1 MRYPG
6 RGRKLCILC
15 IIIHLSKNNWEMR
28 YPGRGRKR
36 IPVLFESTQLPLR
49 NEIPRKGTET
59 EEKRMLNKAELQ
71 LRNEIPRKGTETKKH
86 FVKRTKGG
94 YIEKWDTPE
103 GDGNITEYDI
113 VSANIIE
120 KWDTPEGDGNDSHV
134 TSPPHWAVLRNEIPR
149 KGTETRLRVRSHY
162 LKWLRNEIPRKGTE
176 TLVGI
181 LFH

>member
-1 MRYPG
+1 MERRTG
-6 RGRKLCILC
+6 I
-15 IIIHLSKNNWEMR
+15 
-28 YPGRGRKR
+28 
-36 IPVLFESTQLPLR
+36 LR

-120 KWDTPEGDGNDSHV
+120 KWDTPEGDGNDSYV
-134 TSPPHWAVLRNEIPR
+134 MIGVCFVRIEKWDTPEGDGNPRLALKDAIKEI
-149 KGTETRLRVRSHY
+149 E
-162 LKWLRNEIPRKGTE
+162 KWDTPEGDGN
-176 TLVGI
+176 
-181 LFH
+181 

>member
-1 MRYPG
+1 
-6 RGRKLCILC
+6 
-15 IIIHLSKNNWEMR
+15 
-28 YPGRGRKR
+28 
-36 IPVLFESTQLPLR
+36 
-49 NEIPRKGTET
+49 
-59 EEKRMLNKAELQ
+59 MLNKAELQ

-103 GDGNITEYDI
+103 GDGNITEYDIVSANIIEKWDTPQGDGKITEYDI